1 MSSVVEEMKPTDI
14 EETVAAVAS
23 AAATTLEVDLI
34 FIFFYFISGEYIV
47 DVIG

>member
-34 FIFFYFISGEYIV
+34 FIFLFYFGGVYC
-47 DVIG
+47 